1 MSFNRKFSRK
11 NTRSYKWDLPRLT
24 GPRPDDIIAL
34 SVADSDY
41 PTAPVVRRAL
51 EKRVRHGAFGYTYI
65 DEDFYRATAD
75 WSERRYGYR
84 PEPGWMFST
93 PGVVNAIYWTIRAC
107 VAPGE
112 AVVIQPPIYHPFYRV
127 VPDAGAT
134 LALNVLRDTGKSY
147 EIDFSDLEKKFR
159 SGAKMLIF
167 CSPHNPAGRVWSR
180 AELERLVGLARKYDV
195 ILASDEIHCDFIL
208 FENRFTSLGSFFSEY
223 QKIVVFIAPS
233 KTFNLAGLHFSLI
246 IAPDADIRRRIEEK
260 LDRNYASAANPLS
273 IEAARAAYERGDSWL
288 ARQRAHIEEN
298 VRFLEAYFRE
308 NIPEAIVYR
317 AEGTYLAWVKMA
329 FLNRPAERMTEELID
344 YGLAVNPGSIYGDA
358 YGDFIRINVACP
370 LPRLE
375 EGLRRLCRY
384 VADIKRSRL

>member
-1 MSFNRKFSRK
+1 MKLISPTWRKIS
-11 NTRSYKWDLPRLT
+11 L
-24 GPRPDDIIAL
+24 
-34 SVADSDY
+34 
-41 PTAPVVRRAL
+41 RR
-51 EKRVRHGAFGYTYI
+51 E
-65 DEDFYRATAD
+65 
-75 WSERRYGYR
+75 
-84 PEPGWMFST
+84 
-93 PGVVNAIYWTIRAC
+93 
-107 VAPGE
+107 
-112 AVVIQPPIYHPFYRV
+112 
-127 VPDAGAT
+127 
-134 LALNVLRDTGKSY
+134 NVD
-147 EIDFSDLEKKFR
+147 
-159 SGAKMLIF
+159 F

-233 KTFNLAGLHFSLI
+233 KTFNLAGLRFSLI

-260 LDRNYASAANPLS
+260 LDRNYAGAANPLS

-344 YGLAVNPGSIYGDA
+344 YGLAVNPDRSTGTLTATLFASTSLA
-358 YGDFIRINVACP
+358 
-370 LPRLE
+370 
-375 EGLRRLCRY
+375 
-384 VADIKRSRL
+384 RSRGWKKGLGAFAVMSRTLSEADYSLNLLHPAAFCIIIKMTGDCYE